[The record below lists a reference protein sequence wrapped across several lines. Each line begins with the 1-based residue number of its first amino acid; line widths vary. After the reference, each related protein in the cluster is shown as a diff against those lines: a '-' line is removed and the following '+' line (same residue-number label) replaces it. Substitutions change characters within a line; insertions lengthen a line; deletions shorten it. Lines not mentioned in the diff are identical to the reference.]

1 MGWTVAIHKRAAKQ
15 IRKLP
20 KKLQAALLLLMRDL
34 EANGLATGCGWKNY
48 RKLKGMKGD
57 KYHCHIAKGKPT
69 YVCCW
74 EVTEKQLRILEVYY
88 VGTHEKAPY

>member
-1 MGWTVAIHKRAAKQ
+1 MRWSVAIHKKAGKQ

-20 KKLQAALLLLMRDL
+20 KPIQAALVLLVRDL
-34 EANGLATGCGWKNY
+34 EANGPTTSGTWKNFS
-48 RKLKGMKGD
+48 KLKGMKGD
-57 KYHCHIAKGKPT
+57 KYHCHVVKGKPT

-74 EVTEKQLRILEVYY
+74 EVTEKQLKILEVYY